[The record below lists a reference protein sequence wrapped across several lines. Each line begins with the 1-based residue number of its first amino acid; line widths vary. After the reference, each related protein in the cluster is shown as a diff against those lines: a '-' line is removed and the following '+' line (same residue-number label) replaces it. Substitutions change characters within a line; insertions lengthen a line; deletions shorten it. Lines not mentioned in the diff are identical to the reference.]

1 MHRLFGTALGV
12 LLLAL
17 AAQGASLAAGL
28 KDYEVCI
35 TNRACSSGTCAAGR
49 CIPAAG
55 LATGRVCDKDVHC
68 QSRACLA
75 DAQGSKVCSAQP
87 KVPQGSLLDGE
98 VCKAGAECQSKFCVN
113 RAPYPNLCAATKL
126 LPGVFCTIASD
137 CMFGSCAIITPG
149 SLKKYCTMPGA
160 GLNTPKAR
168 DLEPC
173 DDNRQCAS
181 GSCDWAS
188 GERTLKRCIPQIK
201 LTSGSACYDNGNCA
215 SETCAVVGT
224 QSEKACR

>member
-1 MHRLFGTALGV
+1 MHRLFGTALGI

-17 AAQGASLAAGL
+17 VAQGSALAAGL

-35 TNRACSSGTCAAGR
+35 TDKACSSGTCAASR

-87 KVPQGSLLDGE
+87 KVPGSAAPQGSLLNGE

-137 CMFGSCAIITPG
+137 CMFGSCGIITPE
-149 SLKKYCTMPGA
+149 SSKKYCTMPGG

-181 GSCDWAS
+181 GSLQF
-188 GERTLKRCIPQIK
+188 GHRERER
-201 LTSGSACYDNGNCA
+201 
-215 SETCAVVGT
+215 
-224 QSEKACR
+224 